1 MTLTPFSAPSARPDT
16 DPVGVSLLL
25 IVGGIA
31 LAMLVAALHRS
42 GSPPVRLILGLA
54 WALQLAGGIALIGAL
69 VDRALK
75 APSAAALLAAAAP
88 ILFFGYSAV
97 RLATSAFSEDDEI
110 YS

>member
-1 MTLTPFSAPSARPDT
+1 VIPTPGSAPSAQAEADA
-16 DPVGVSLLL
+16 VGAALLL

-54 WALQLAGGIALIGAL
+54 WALQLA
-69 VDRALK
+69 
-75 APSAAALLAAAAP
+75 AAAP